1 MVADYPTQKMYRSK
15 KLLVLL
21 RELPCMHCGT
31 MDGTIC
37 AAHRN
42 QGKGMGMKNSDA
54 LVAALCHSC
63 HYELD
68 NGKTL
73 SKEERRELWD
83 QAYINT
89 MQYLIETGRLKC

>member
-1 MVADYPTQKMYRSK
+1 MYRSK

-21 RELPCMHCGT
+21 RELPCMNCGSS
-31 MDGTIC
+31 DGTVC

-42 QGKGMGMKNSDA
+42 QGKGMGLKNSDA
-54 LVAALCHSC
+54 LVAALCHKC

-68 NGKTL
+68 NGKDL
-73 SKEERRELWD
+73 SKEDKRYMWD

-89 MQYLIETGRLKC
+89 MQYLIETGRLKV